1 MTAPARIALPDWPRL
16 MKRATAAAQLHGAPM
31 TPAQSWTAFAAGLA
45 VSPIATTIACL
56 VLRQWIKALIA
67 GGVVAGMV
75 VSAVEVWL

>member
-1 MTAPARIALPDWPRL
+1 MLEWQKAAPFEASPGKLASNPVNAMRFA
-16 MKRATAAAQLHGAPM
+16 GN
-31 TPAQSWTAFAAGLA
+31 WTAFAAGLA
-45 VSPIATTIACL
+45 LSPIATTIACL